1 MQSVSS
7 ILSDID
13 ILNLCISD
21 VCVDKN
27 RLFKPLLWLPA
38 RAFQLGKS
46 QISCILKVV
55 VSCEAFLQLWSEFC
69 PISIDFQHH
78 DVDWNIAGEA
88 CRQDSQKASH
98 EPLNYCLGF
107 YGINAH
113 AKAFTKRML
122 PLAHRSFSQLSN
134 CIKLLHLHLS
144 ISVHVTL

>member
-78 DVDWNIAGEA
+78 HVDWNAGEA
-88 CRQDSQKASH
+88 CRQDTH
-98 EPLNYCLGF
+98 EPLNCCLGF
-107 YGINAH
+107 GINAH